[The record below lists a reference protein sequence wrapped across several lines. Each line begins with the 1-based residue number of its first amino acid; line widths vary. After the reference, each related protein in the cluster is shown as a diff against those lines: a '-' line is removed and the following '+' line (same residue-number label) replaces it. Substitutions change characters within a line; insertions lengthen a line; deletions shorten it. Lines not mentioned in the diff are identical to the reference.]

1 LKSAAEQ
8 LLVQSVERKAED
20 IWMRFHEQTPLE
32 PRKITSFVR
41 RRREAS
47 LRPDGVLRF
56 RLRDAE
62 ENTLQEV
69 QNVLQELQASH

>member
-8 LLVQSVERKAED
+8 LLVQSIERKADD

-32 PRKITSFVR
+32 PKRIASFVR
-41 RRREAS
+41 RRGEAS

-56 RLRDAE
+56 RLRHAG

-69 QNVLQELQASH
+69 QNALQELQARH

>member
-8 LLVQSVERKAED
+8 LLVQSIERKAED
-20 IWMRFHEQTPLE
+20 IWMRLHEQTPLE
-32 PRKITSFVR
+32 PKRITTFVR

-56 RLRDAE
+56 RLRNAG

-69 QNVLQELQASH
+69 QNVLQELQTWH